1 RISTIALLACCL
13 YQKIYII
20 KNELKF
26 EDFDSED
33 LFKEIQEA
41 ADDFLG
47 NLLELFSFDMKKGK
61 PNYKPIIIRGS
72 LDSWTI
78 QGEVAEHYKS
88 DISSYLA
95 NFIKTIDEISDSQG
109 KDIKFPVPVK
119 NSLIDKNIKSIQ
131 LYLDQVKNS
140 FEGNDINYPSAW
152 EIIEKLNTSLLSEL
166 WNYEYSQLFETVKQY
181 KNIQPLNQ
189 NQKNI
194 CSLVQLFTFSSYL
207 LKRCCLTVIKPV
219 SQLRAFDMFQSLNAT
234 GTPLTAIE
242 TFKPLVV
249 NIADS
254 KTQGFKNSNL
264 DKNFTKIENLM
275 EKLRSASSKNKRTN
289 EYLTL
294 FSFTYEGKSLLKQFS
309 TQRNWL
315 IEKFDKDCS
324 SNKGEQSL
332 LKDKEKFIEQ
342 MGNIAEYCQQ
352 ILYSQVNLKNGLP
365 KLNLLDESER
375 KLASFCL
382 LYLKDANHK
391 MAHTILSRFYSLIIC
406 TQNDSESLEEENQIQ
421 AQENFAI
428 SCKTVAAFFTLW
440 RSALPT
446 TGLDN
451 VYRKLLQE
459 KISWKKGNSEMTIEN
474 LKRHF
479 KNALETQEIG
489 TKEKWI
495 NKAINYLRYDNV
507 QKVCRFVLFVTSHDT
522 ISDSE
527 HPGLMKVG
535 KPKSSFPYL
544 EPSQWLSKDLK
555 SIEHIAPQKPDL
567 QTEANWDENLYTND
581 DYEQIGNLTLLPTKI
596 NSSAGNKKWIEKWI
610 YYCHLAEKDTD
621 KLAELKHQAEQH
633 QVNLN
638 DSTIKL
644 LTEASCFD
652 HIKPIIEIGATGKW
666 DKNFVEDRT
675 KRMCNILW
683 KRMYEEWLS

>member
-1 RISTIALLACCL
+1 
-13 YQKIYII
+13 
-20 KNELKF
+20 
-26 EDFDSED
+26 
-33 LFKEIQEA
+33 
-41 ADDFLG
+41 
-47 NLLELFSFDMKKGK
+47 M
-61 PNYKPIIIRGS
+61 
-72 LDSWTI
+72 
-78 QGEVAEHYKS
+78 
-88 DISSYLA
+88 
-95 NFIKTIDEISDSQG
+95 
-109 KDIKFPVPVK
+109 
-119 NSLIDKNIKSIQ
+119 
-131 LYLDQVKNS
+131 
-140 FEGNDINYPSAW
+140 
-152 EIIEKLNTSLLSEL
+152 SEL

-181 KNIQPLNQ
+181 KNIQPSNLDR

-249 NIADS
+249 NVADS
-254 KTQGFKNSNL
+254 KTQGFKNSNF

-275 EKLRSASSKNKRTN
+275 ERLRSASSKNKRTN

-315 IEKFDKDCS
+315 IEKFDRDCS
-324 SNKGEQSL
+324 SNQDEQSL

-342 MGNIAEYCQQ
+342 MGDIAEYCQE
-352 ILYSQVNLKNGLP
+352 ILYSQENLKKILP
-365 KLNLLDESER
+365 KLNFLDESER
-375 KLASFCL
+375 KLASFSL
-382 LYLKDANHK
+382 LYLKDAKHK
-391 MAHTILSRFYSLIIC
+391 MAHTILSRFYSLIIR

-428 SCKTVAAFFTLW
+428 SCKIVAAFFTLW

-459 KISWKKGNSEMTIEN
+459 KMSWKKGNSEMTIGN

-507 QKVCRFVLFVTSHDT
+507 QKVCRFVLFITSHDT
-522 ISDSE
+522 ISDPE

-555 SIEHIAPQKPDL
+555 SIEHIAPQKPEL

-596 NSSAGNKKWIEKWI
+596 NSSAGNKKWIEKLI
-610 YYCHLAEKDTD
+610 YYCHLSEKDADKLSDLKNRAEKN
-621 KLAELKHQAEQH
+621 K
-633 QVNLN
+633 VNLN
-638 DSTIKL
+638 DTTIKL

-652 HIKPIIEIGATGKW
+652 HIKPIIEIGPTGKW
-666 DKNFVEDRT
+666 DKNFVEERT
-675 KRMCNILW
+675 KCICDILW